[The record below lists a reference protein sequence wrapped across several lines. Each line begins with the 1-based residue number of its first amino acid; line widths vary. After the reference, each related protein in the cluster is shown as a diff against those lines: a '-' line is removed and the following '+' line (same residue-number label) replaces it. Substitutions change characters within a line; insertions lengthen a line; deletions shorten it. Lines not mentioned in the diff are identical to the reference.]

1 MQRDLTNDIKEL
13 EEENDMLNQELGK
26 LRIQHQK
33 TIERLRIAEEDL
45 SATKKHPVPPDLIHV
60 NGLMEND
67 DDILKRKERKI
78 EDLENEISKLNT
90 ELIKQRQAKENAEKN
105 AETLTIQVASYK
117 AEVEKNN
124 INSENESG
132 LDLPGVEDNENW
144 SQSKSSHKS
153 AVSNQLSMM
162 SNEINELKQQNLKL
176 TEKLKKRINNEV
188 NHNDVVDEPT
198 ISLAV
203 YQQLKDSSEEEIFSL
218 SEQIEELKLEKEELE
233 KKASHNEQCQSC
245 ANRENESKSAADT
258 SHKHYL
264 ESEVKR
270 LRKKLKE
277 KESGCRQ
284 TIDLYRLHLISSVQ
298 GQLDPAVEEALQL
311 IINLRASEQFC

>member
-1 MQRDLTNDIKEL
+1 
-13 EEENDMLNQELGK
+13 
-26 LRIQHQK
+26 
-33 TIERLRIAEEDL
+33 
-45 SATKKHPVPPDLIHV
+45 
-60 NGLMEND
+60 
-67 DDILKRKERKI
+67 
-78 EDLENEISKLNT
+78 
-90 ELIKQRQAKENAEKN
+90 
-105 AETLTIQVASYK
+105 
-117 AEVEKNN
+117 
-124 INSENESG
+124 
-132 LDLPGVEDNENW
+132 
-144 SQSKSSHKS
+144 
-153 AVSNQLSMM
+153 MM